1 MNPRGRTP
9 AAATVSTTPCT
20 AVTTLRHRRA
30 GNGARNHGHT
40 HSPTK
45 NRYRANPINNTHPP
59 NPDATYTLSTS
70 IRNASTSPSKRAPN
84 SDAVPVRRANHPS
97 NKSNP
102 NATAESATNNPTGTP
117 RVKESPT
124 SAATPTVNVARTNV
138 THDAGSS
145 RFPRPCARPR
155 ASTAAMA
162 TAQPR
167 PTAQPAAPSPTVAAM
182 TASSSTW
189 AISPIVG
196 PA

>member
-1 MNPRGRTP
+1 MTPRGSTP
-9 AAATVSTTPCT
+9 AAATVNTTPCT

-30 GNGARNHGHT
+30 GNGARNHGNS
-40 HSPTK
+40 HSPTR
-45 NRYRANPINNTHPP
+45 NTYRAAPINNTQPP

-70 IRNASTSPSKRAPN
+70 SKNASTSPSKRAP
-84 SDAVPVRRANHPS
+84 SPDSVPVRRASQPS
-97 NKSNP
+97 IRSSP
-102 NATAESATNNPTGTP
+102 NATADNATSSPTGASPANESA
-117 RVKESPT
+117 T
-124 SAATPTVNVARTNV
+124 SAATPTVNVARTSV

-155 ASTAAMA
+155 ASTAAMV
-162 TAQPR
+162 TAHAR
-167 PTAQPAAPSPTVAAM
+167 PTTQPAAPSPTVAAR